1 MRRTPHILLLLVS
14 TLLIL
19 TGCAAHQPVKVCMN
33 MQGDINAAAAM
44 KVDNNVAPVCAR
56 GLPGEPCGGPRIA
69 LIDIDG
75 LLVNRNLTG
84 AASMGENPVALLQE
98 KLEKAE
104 RDPCVMAVVL
114 RINSPGGGVTA
125 CDIMRWELMQFKQR
139 SGKPVIACLMDL
151 GAGGAYYIASAADAI
166 YAHPTTITGGVG
178 VILNLYAMDNPMNQ
192 QNVYGVSIRSGGK
205 IDMGTCVREQE
216 EDETEILKGI
226 AAEFHSRF
234 KDAVLTSRPQLAGIV
249 HSAEEVPR
257 PGDEAD
263 ADGDE
268 SEEDQAEDE
277 SESEPDHGLLDG
289 RVFTGVEA
297 LRLGMVDQLGYLADA
312 VNAAESLAGVVNART
327 IVYRRDNDRALTPY
341 DITPNVPGQ
350 SLMPMS
356 VPGFDRALL
365 PTFLYLWQ
373 PEPLYEKTSGP

>member
-1 MRRTPHILLLLVS
+1 
-14 TLLIL
+14 
-19 TGCAAHQPVKVCMN
+19 
-33 MQGDINAAAAM
+33 MQGDINASAAM
-44 KVDNNVAPVCAR
+44 KVDNNVRPVSAR
-56 GLPGEPCGGPRIA
+56 SLPGEPCGGPRIA

-125 CDIMRWELMQFKQR
+125 CDIMRWELMQFRQR

-178 VILNLYAMDNPMNQ
+178 VILNLYAMDDPMNQ
-192 QNVYGVSIRSGGK
+192 QNVFGNSIRSGGK
-205 IDMGTCVREQE
+205 IDMGSCVRERDE
-216 EDETEILKGI
+216 EETEILEGI
-226 AAEFHSRF
+226 AAEFHGRF
-234 KDAVLTSRPQLAGIV
+234 KSAVLSSRPQLAAVVNG
-249 HSAEEVPR
+249 AEEVPR
-257 PGDEAD
+257 PAGAAAPTDDED
-263 ADGDE
+263 ARDE
-268 SEEDQAEDE
+268 ESDLDDED
-277 SESEPDHGLLDG
+277 PDHGLLDG
-289 RVFTGVEA
+289 RVFTGIEA
-297 LRLGMVDQLGYLADA
+297 LRLGIVDQLGYLDDA
-312 VNAAESLAGVVNART
+312 IDAAENMAGVVNART

-356 VPGFDRALL
+356 IPGFDRALM